1 MPITIPTYVKIMD
14 INKFDGIRPYND
26 SEVHPALER
35 IVANPLLDNIANYLF
50 PGQDV
55 TMFKKLLL
63 SCNSKEDF
71 QVKVMSG
78 IVQKIIKDTT
88 SGLTHAGLEYFDG
101 GKKYLIVSNH
111 RDIVLDSAFIQLI
124 IHLYGA
130 QTTEIAVGD
139 NLITSSFI
147 EDICRSNKMIKVIR
161 STSPRE
167 VYTTSKI
174 LSEYIRYNVSSQE
187 SSIWI
192 AQRNGR
198 TKDGT
203 DMTEQGLL
211 KMFDMSGSGD
221 FVKDFTELHI
231 LPTSIS
237 YEFEPCDL
245 YKAMEIYISRR
256 QKYVKAEGE
265 DLNSILTGI
274 MQPKGRVH
282 IQFNEPVTE
291 QEVNAAAE
299 LDKNERF
306 KALAACM
313 DKKIIANY
321 KLWPNNY
328 IAYDILNSTDEC
340 SSEYTPEQK
349 EAFVQYMEHKMAK
362 VEADKDELREIFLS
376 IYANPVA
383 GRKNL

>member
-1 MPITIPTYVKIMD
+1 MD
-14 INKFDGIRPYND
+14 LTKFDDIRPYND

-35 IVANPLLDNIANYLF
+35 IVANPLFSNISKYLF
-50 PGQDV
+50 PGMDENL
-55 TMFKKLLL
+55 FKQALL
-63 SCNSKEDF
+63 SCYTKDDF
-71 QVKVMSG
+71 QVKIMSR
-78 IVQKIIKDTT
+78 IVDKVLADTT
-88 SGLTHAGLEYFDG
+88 KGLSYEGMEYFDD

-111 RDIVLDSAFIQLI
+111 RDIVLDSAIIQLI
-124 IHLYGA
+124 LYKAGT

-147 EDICRSNKMIKVIR
+147 EDITRCNKMIKVVR

-167 VYTTSKI
+167 VYTTSKK
-174 LSEYIRYNVSSQE
+174 LSEYMRCNVSTQE

-198 TKDGT
+198 TKDGA
-203 DMTEQGLL
+203 DVTEQGVL

-221 FVKDFTELHI
+221 FVKDFAELHI
-231 LPTSIS
+231 MPASIS
-237 YEFEPCDL
+237 YEYEPCDL
-245 YKAMEIYISRR
+245 YKAVEMYIKRR

-282 IQFNEPVTE
+282 IQFNEPVTL
-291 QEVNAAAE
+291 QEIEDAAQ

-306 KALAACM
+306 KALGAAM
-313 DKKIIANY
+313 DRKILANF

-328 IAYDILNSTDEC
+328 IAYDMLNGGGRFAGK
-340 SSEYTPEQK
+340 YTAEEK
-349 EAFVQYMEHKMAK
+349 EAFEGYVTDKLGKAGI
-362 VEADKDELREIFLS
+362 EADMDELREIFLS
-376 IYANPVA
+376 IYANPVVSY
-383 GRKNL
+383 LSL

>member
-1 MPITIPTYVKIMD
+1 MD
-14 INKFDGIRPYND
+14 LTKFDDIRPYND

-35 IVANPLLDNIANYLF
+35 IVANPLFSNISKYLF
-50 PGQDV
+50 PGMDENL
-55 TMFKKLLL
+55 FKQALL
-63 SCNSKEDF
+63 SCYTKDDF
-71 QVKVMSG
+71 QVKIMSR
-78 IVQKIIKDTT
+78 IVDKVLADTT
-88 SGLTHAGLEYFDG
+88 KGLSYEGMEYFDG

-111 RDIVLDSAFIQLI
+111 RDIVLDSAIIQLI
-124 IHLYGA
+124 LYKAGT

-147 EDICRSNKMIKVIR
+147 EDITRCNKMIKVVR

-167 VYTTSKI
+167 VYTTSKK
-174 LSEYIRYNVSSQE
+174 LSEYMRCNVSTQE

-198 TKDGT
+198 TKDGA
-203 DMTEQGLL
+203 DVTEQGVL

-221 FVKDFTELHI
+221 FVKDFAELHI
-231 LPTSIS
+231 MPASIS
-237 YEFEPCDL
+237 YEYEPCDL
-245 YKAMEIYISRR
+245 YKAVEMYIKRR

-282 IQFNEPVTE
+282 IQFNEPVTL
-291 QEVNAAAE
+291 QEIEDAAQ

-306 KALAACM
+306 KALGAAM
-313 DKKIIANY
+313 DRKILANF

-328 IAYDILNSTDEC
+328 IAYDILNGGGRFAGKYTAEEKVAFEGYVTD
-340 SSEYTPEQK
+340 K
-349 EAFVQYMEHKMAK
+349 LGKAGI
-362 VEADKDELREIFLS
+362 EADMDELREIFLS
-376 IYANPVA
+376 IYANPVVSY
-383 GRKNL
+383 LSL

>member
-1 MPITIPTYVKIMD
+1 MD
-14 INKFDGIRPYND
+14 LTKFDNIRPYND

-35 IVANPLLDNIANYLF
+35 IVANPLLVNIANYIF
-50 PGQDV
+50 PGGDPE
-55 TMFKKLLL
+55 MFKKLLL

-78 IVQKIIKDTT
+78 VVQKIINDTT
-88 SGLTHAGLEYFDG
+88 AGLSYGGAEHFDG

-124 IHLYGA
+124 IHQNGI

-147 EDICRSNKMIKVIR
+147 EDICRSNKMIKVVR

-174 LSEYIRYNVSSQE
+174 LSEYIRYNVANQE
-187 SSIWI
+187 SSVWI

-198 TKDGT
+198 TKDGA
-203 DMTEQGLL
+203 DVTEQGLL

-237 YEFEPCDL
+237 YEFEPCDIQ
-245 YKAMEIYISRR
+245 KAVEIYISRR

-265 DLNSILTGI
+265 DLKSILTGI

-282 IQFNEPVTE
+282 IQFNDPVSE
-291 QEVNAAAE
+291 QEVLAAAE

-306 KALAACM
+306 KALAGCM
-313 DKKIIANY
+313 DNKIVANF

-328 IAYDILNSTDEC
+328 IAYDMLNSTDEYAG
-340 SSEYTPEQK
+340 EYTQQEK
-349 EAFVQYMEHKMAK
+349 ETFEQYMDQKMAK
-362 VEADKDELREIFLS
+362 VDADKDELREIFLS
-376 IYANPVA
+376 IYANPVV
-383 GRKNL
+383 GKRNL

>member
-1 MPITIPTYVKIMD
+1 MD
-14 INKFDGIRPYND
+14 INKFDDIRPYND

-35 IVANPLLDNIANYLF
+35 IVANPLFGNIANYIF

-55 TMFKKLLL
+55 SMFKNLLL

-78 IVQKIIKDTT
+78 IVKKILKDTT
-88 SGLTHAGLEYFDG
+88 TGLTYGGLEYFNG
-101 GKKYLIVSNH
+101 NRKHLIVSNH
-111 RDIVLDSAFIQLI
+111 RDIVLDSAIIQLI
-124 IHLYGA
+124 IHEHGV

-147 EDICRSNKMIKVIR
+147 EDICRSNKMIKVVR

-174 LSEYIRYNVSSQE
+174 LSEYIRYNVANQE
-187 SSIWI
+187 SSVWI

-198 TKDGT
+198 TKDGA
-203 DMTEQGLL
+203 DVTEQGLL

-231 LPTSIS
+231 MPTSIS
-237 YEFEPCDL
+237 YEFEPCDIQ
-245 YKAMEIYISRR
+245 KAVELYISRR

-265 DLNSILTGI
+265 DLKSILTGI
-274 MQPKGRVH
+274 VQPKGRVH
-282 IQFNEPVTE
+282 IQFNEPITE
-291 QEVNAAAE
+291 QEVKAAAE

-306 KALAACM
+306 KALGTCM
-313 DKKIIANY
+313 DNKIVANY

-328 IAYDILNSTDEC
+328 IAYDILNSTDEYAC
-340 SSEYTPEQK
+340 EYTQQEK
-349 EAFVQYMEHKMAK
+349 ETFEQYMAAK
-362 VEADKDELREIFLS
+362 LEKVDADKDELREIFLS
-376 IYANPVA
+376 IYANPVV
-383 GRKNL
+383 GKKNL

>member
-1 MPITIPTYVKIMD
+1 MKVMD
-14 INKFDGIRPYND
+14 TNKFDDIRPYND

-35 IVANPLLDNIANYLF
+35 IVANPLFANVANYIF

-55 TMFKKLLL
+55 NLFKGLLL

-78 IVQKIIKDTT
+78 IVKKIIKDTT
-88 SGLTHAGLEYFDG
+88 AGLTFEGLEHFDG
-101 GKKYLIVSNH
+101 GRKYLIVSNH

-124 IHLYGA
+124 LHDSGA

-147 EDICRSNKMIKVIR
+147 EDICRSNKMIKVVR

-174 LSEYIRYNVSSQE
+174 LSEYIRYNVANQE
-187 SSIWI
+187 SSVWI

-198 TKDGT
+198 TKDGA
-203 DMTEQGLL
+203 DVTEQGLL

-237 YEFEPCDL
+237 YEFEPCDIQ
-245 YKAMEIYISRR
+245 KAVELYISRR

-265 DLNSILTGI
+265 DLRSILAGI
-274 MQPKGRVH
+274 VQPKGRVH

-291 QEVNAAAE
+291 QEVKTAAE

-306 KALAACM
+306 KALGTCM
-313 DKKIIANY
+313 DKKIVANY

-328 IAYDILNSTDEC
+328 IAYDMLNSTDEHT
-340 SSEYTPEQK
+340 SEYTQQEK
-349 EAFVQYMEHKMAK
+349 LAFEQYMAAKLEK
-362 VEADKDELREIFLS
+362 VEADKEELKEIFLS

-383 GRKNL
+383 GKKNLE

>member
-1 MPITIPTYVKIMD
+1 MD
-14 INKFDGIRPYND
+14 LTKFDDIRPYND

-35 IVANPLLDNIANYLF
+35 IVANPLFSNISKYLF
-50 PGQDV
+50 PGMDENL
-55 TMFKKLLL
+55 FKQALL
-63 SCNSKEDF
+63 SCYTKDDF
-71 QVKVMSG
+71 QVKIMSR
-78 IVQKIIKDTT
+78 IVDKVLADTT
-88 SGLTHAGLEYFDG
+88 KGLSYEGMEYFDG

-111 RDIVLDSAFIQLI
+111 RDIVLDSAIIQLI
-124 IHLYGA
+124 LYKAGA

-147 EDICRSNKMIKVIR
+147 EDITRCNKMIKVVR

-167 VYTTSKI
+167 VYTTSKK
-174 LSEYIRYNVSSQE
+174 LSEYMRCNVSTQE

-198 TKDGT
+198 TKDGA
-203 DMTEQGLL
+203 DVTEQGVL

-221 FVKDFTELHI
+221 FVKDFAELHI
-231 LPTSIS
+231 MPASIS
-237 YEFEPCDL
+237 YEYEPCDL
-245 YKAMEIYISRR
+245 YKAVEMYIKRR

-282 IQFNEPVTE
+282 IQFNEPVTL
-291 QEVNAAAE
+291 QEIEDAAQ

-306 KALAACM
+306 KALGAAM
-313 DKKIIANY
+313 DRKILANF

-328 IAYDILNSTDEC
+328 IAYDMLNGDGRFAGK
-340 SSEYTPEQK
+340 YTVEEK
-349 EAFVQYMEHKMAK
+349 EAFEGYVTDKLGKAGI
-362 VEADKDELREIFLS
+362 EADMDELREIFLS
-376 IYANPVA
+376 IYANPVVSY
-383 GRKNL
+383 LSL

>member
-1 MPITIPTYVKIMD
+1 MD
-14 INKFDGIRPYND
+14 LTKFDDIRPYND

-35 IVANPLLDNIANYLF
+35 IVANPLFSNISKYLF
-50 PGQDV
+50 PGMDENL
-55 TMFKKLLL
+55 FKQALL
-63 SCNSKEDF
+63 SCYTKDDF
-71 QVKVMSG
+71 QVKIMSR
-78 IVQKIIKDTT
+78 IVDKVLSDTT
-88 SGLTHAGLEYFDG
+88 KGLSYEGMEYFDG

-111 RDIVLDSAFIQLI
+111 RDIVLDSAIIQLI
-124 IHLYGA
+124 LYKAGA

-147 EDICRSNKMIKVIR
+147 EDITRCNKMIKVVR

-167 VYTTSKI
+167 VYTTSKK
-174 LSEYIRYNVSSQE
+174 LSEYMRYNVSTQE

-198 TKDGT
+198 TKDGA
-203 DMTEQGLL
+203 DVTEQGVL

-221 FVKDFTELHI
+221 FVKDFAELHI
-231 LPTSIS
+231 MPASIS
-237 YEFEPCDL
+237 YEYEPCDL
-245 YKAMEIYISRR
+245 YKAVEMYIKRR

-282 IQFNEPVTE
+282 IQFNEPVTL
-291 QEVNAAAE
+291 QEIEDAAQ

-306 KALAACM
+306 KALGAAM
-313 DKKIIANY
+313 DRKILANF

-328 IAYDILNSTDEC
+328 IAYDMLNGGVRFAGK
-340 SSEYTPEQK
+340 YTVEEK
-349 EAFVQYMEHKMAK
+349 EAFEGYVTDKLGKAGI
-362 VEADKDELREIFLS
+362 EADMDELREIFLS
-376 IYANPVA
+376 IYANPVVSY
-383 GRKNL
+383 LSL

>member
-1 MPITIPTYVKIMD
+1 MD
-14 INKFDGIRPYND
+14 LTKFDDIRPYND

-35 IVANPLLDNIANYLF
+35 IVANPLFSNISKYLF
-50 PGQDV
+50 PGMDENL
-55 TMFKKLLL
+55 FKQALL
-63 SCNSKEDF
+63 SCYTKDDF
-71 QVKVMSG
+71 QVKIMSR
-78 IVQKIIKDTT
+78 IVDKVLSDTT
-88 SGLTHAGLEYFDG
+88 KGLSYEGMEYFDG

-111 RDIVLDSAFIQLI
+111 RDIVLDSAIIQLI
-124 IHLYGA
+124 LYKAGA

-147 EDICRSNKMIKVIR
+147 EDITRCNKMIKVVR

-167 VYTTSKI
+167 VYTTSKK
-174 LSEYIRYNVSSQE
+174 LSEYMRCNVSTQE

-198 TKDGT
+198 TKDGA
-203 DMTEQGLL
+203 DVTEQGVL

-221 FVKDFTELHI
+221 FVKDFAELHI
-231 LPTSIS
+231 MPASIS
-237 YEFEPCDL
+237 YEYEPCDL
-245 YKAMEIYISRR
+245 YKAVEMYIKRR

-282 IQFNEPVTE
+282 IQFNEPVTL
-291 QEVNAAAE
+291 QEIEDAAQ

-306 KALAACM
+306 KALGAAM
-313 DKKIIANY
+313 DRKILANF

-328 IAYDILNSTDEC
+328 IAYDMLNGGVRFAGK
-340 SSEYTPEQK
+340 YTVEEK
-349 EAFVQYMEHKMAK
+349 EAFEGYVTDKLGKAGI
-362 VEADKDELREIFLS
+362 EADMDELREIFLS
-376 IYANPVA
+376 IYANPVVSY
-383 GRKNL
+383 LSL

>member
-1 MPITIPTYVKIMD
+1 MD
-14 INKFDGIRPYND
+14 LTKFDDIRPYND

-35 IVANPLLDNIANYLF
+35 IVANPLFSNISKYLF
-50 PGQDV
+50 PGKDENL
-55 TMFKKLLL
+55 FKQALL
-63 SCNSKEDF
+63 SCYTKDDF
-71 QVKVMSG
+71 QVKIMSR
-78 IVQKIIKDTT
+78 IVDKVLADTT
-88 SGLTHAGLEYFDG
+88 KGLSYEGMEYFDG

-111 RDIVLDSAFIQLI
+111 RDIVLDSAIIQLI
-124 IHLYGA
+124 LYKAGA

-147 EDICRSNKMIKVIR
+147 EDITRCNKMIKVVR

-167 VYTTSKI
+167 VYTTSKK
-174 LSEYIRYNVSSQE
+174 LSEYMRFNVSTQE

-198 TKDGT
+198 TKDGA
-203 DMTEQGLL
+203 DVTEQGVL

-221 FVKDFTELHI
+221 FVKDFAELHI
-231 LPTSIS
+231 MPASIS
-237 YEFEPCDL
+237 YEYEPCDL
-245 YKAMEIYISRR
+245 YKAVEMYIKRR

-282 IQFNEPVTE
+282 IQFNEPVTL
-291 QEVNAAAE
+291 QEIEDAAQ

-306 KALAACM
+306 KALGTAM
-313 DKKIIANY
+313 DRKILANF

-328 IAYDILNSTDEC
+328 IAYDMLNGGGRFEGK
-340 SSEYTPEQK
+340 YTVEEK
-349 EAFVQYMEHKMAK
+349 EAFEGYVTGKLGKAGI
-362 VEADKDELREIFLS
+362 EADMDELREIFLS
-376 IYANPVA
+376 IYANPVVSY
-383 GRKNL
+383 LSL